1 MKVFNNSSKCQLD
14 KIIYLGCWL
23 WLLDRYSRESA
34 KNYRRPFKNLLCFSM
49 YNKFLYLHTK
59 MSEIC
64 ICFSCLVDTSRLLK
78 YVWTFFN
85 IMHESVNDFE
95 RI

>member
-23 WLLDRYSRESA
+23 WLLDRSRESA
-34 KNYRRPFKNLLCFSM
+34 KNYRRLFKNLLYFSR
-49 YNKFLYLHTK
+49 YNKFLYLRTK
-59 MSEIC
+59 MSDIC
-64 ICFSCLVDTSRLLK
+64 ICFSCLVDTARFLK

-95 RI
+95 CI